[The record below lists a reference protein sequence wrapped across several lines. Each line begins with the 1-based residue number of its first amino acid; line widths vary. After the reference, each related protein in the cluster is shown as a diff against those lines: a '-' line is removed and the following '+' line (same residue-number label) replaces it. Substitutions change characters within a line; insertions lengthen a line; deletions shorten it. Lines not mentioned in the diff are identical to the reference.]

1 MKIMAQSLISE
12 AFAPFGEVLSTPSD
26 PGRIYF
32 SDGLDNGRAAARAS
46 LSMVHRLPIGGLP
59 FEANVLERHEL
70 SSQTFLPLEAGRWVV
85 IVCPHAA
92 SGGPDLAGV
101 RAFIA
106 RPDQGV
112 TYRMNTWY
120 HPLIVLDRPARLAV
134 FMWRDDTSDDEKF
147 VPVTP
152 FTVAAA

>member
-1 MKIMAQSLISE
+1 M
-12 AFAPFGEVLSTPSD
+12 
-26 PGRIYF
+26 
-32 SDGLDNGRAAARAS
+32 
-46 LSMVHRLPIGGLP
+46 
-59 FEANVLERHEL
+59 
-70 SSQTFLPLEAGRWVV
+70 
-85 IVCPHAA
+85 CPHAA

-112 TYRMNTWY
+112 TYRMNTWH

-152 FTVAAA
+152 FTLAAA